1 MPAPAKKTKTTP
13 PPVERR
19 ERYTLMLDP
28 PKRGDM
34 LWSRLLGEAYGA
46 LASRY
51 RRDPTTLVGGN
62 AYMAREIGDWRTYQV
77 FDCVV
82 AFGVEAERIIREANA
97 YVVSEAGKPP
107 DFVLEIVTQ
116 HTQVR
121 ASAVNDYNI
130 KRLFY
135 RDVGAVEYWR
145 FDASGG
151 RFYDAPL
158 AGDVLVDGE
167 YRPIK
172 IRRAEDGSLWGYSRA
187 LGLYLVLENGRL
199 RFCDPVKGEFLLN
212 LTETK
217 REIAENKRRAKESI
231 AATIENERR
240 ADEARAKARADAES
254 AAADRAARIKAEAEI
269 ERLRR
274 LLGESE

>member
-1 MPAPAKKTKTTP
+1 MPAPAKNKTKTLP

-151 RFYDAPL
+151 RFYDTPL

-172 IRRAEDGSLWGYSRA
+172 IRCAEDGSLWGYSRA
-187 LGLYLVLENGRL
+187 LGLYLVVEEGRL
-199 RFCDPVKGEFLLN
+199 RFFDPVRGEFLLTP
-212 LTETK
+212 LESMDEIE
-217 REIAENKRRAKESI
+217 REIAENERRREETDRRI
-231 AATIENERR
+231 AADRAARIENERR
-240 ADEARAKARADAES
+240 IV
-254 AAADRAARIKAEAEI
+254 ADRAARIKAEAEI

-274 LLGESE
+274 LLGDRE